1 MTKHMEH
8 YKNWLIKDYPQ
19 MPSSTFD
26 AEAAYL
32 KKVLARLEK
41 KKDKAKR
48 QLYGIYIP
56 FAPKTHKTPSPL
68 AKRESRERYDRTRP
82 SSSARGYDNSWQAV
96 RRYFLANN
104 PLCID
109 CLKKDNRY
117 FPAQEVHHIEPLR
130 DNPSRRDDP
139 ANLAP
144 LCKRHHSIRTAKG
157 E

>member
-48 QLYGIYIP
+48 
-56 FAPKTHKTPSPL
+56 
-68 AKRESRERYDRTRP
+68 
-82 SSSARGYDNSWQAV
+82 
-96 RRYFLANN
+96 
-104 PLCID
+104 
-109 CLKKDNRY
+109 
-117 FPAQEVHHIEPLR
+117 
-130 DNPSRRDDP
+130 
-139 ANLAP
+139 
-144 LCKRHHSIRTAKG
+144 
-157 E
+157 